1 MATKRKFKSDMSET
15 IHSAAA
21 MLHKVGA
28 MDKTTMLDFDARHL
42 VPSEMAPAENQAAQA
57 AVAKAAVCRSKA
69 RPASARLA
77 RLGLG

>member
-28 MDKTTMLDFDARHL
+28 MDKTTMLEFDSRHF
-42 VPSEMAPAENQAAQA
+42 VPNEMAPQKLNRQH
-57 AVAKAAVCRSKA
+57 C
-69 RPASARLA
+69 
-77 RLGLG
+77 